1 MIKAVIFDMDG
12 LLIDS
17 EPFWT
22 DVETKVFRSVGV
34 PITPSM
40 TKQTMGLRT
49 DEVVEYWYKRYP
61 WKNKK
66 NKEVLDEITE
76 NIVFLVNQKGE
87 EMDGVTTV
95 LKLLKKQGFLIGL
108 ASSSYKTVIDAVIRK
123 LNINNFFDVV
133 YSAENEE
140 FGKPHPGVYITTS
153 KKLHVEPE
161 NCLVFEDSPNGVVA
175 AKAAKMT
182 CLAIPEKFVKS
193 DKRFLIADAML
204 RSLKEF
210 NLSIL
215 KSF

>member
-1 MIKAVIFDMDG
+1 MDG